1 MSDNRQRREVA
12 ERMALNA
19 PIQGSAAD
27 IIKLAMLNVQKALVE
42 GGFTSRLLLQVH
54 DELIL
59 EIISKEEEAV
69 TELVRR
75 EMGSAFPLKAP
86 LNVGIGVGKNWNVA
100 AH

>member
-1 MSDNRQRREVA
+1 
-12 ERMALNA
+12 
-19 PIQGSAAD
+19 
-27 IIKLAMLNVQKALVE
+27 
-42 GGFTSRLLLQVH
+42 LLQVH

-59 EIISKEEEAV
+59 EIVSKEEDAV

-86 LNVGIGVGKNWNVA
+86 LNVGIGVGKNWNIA